1 MTKRWFPALAALAL
15 LAAVALAWA
24 WSGLLRPA
32 APRPA
37 PLPVRIEAG
46 TSMRDVGRDLEQQ
59 GVIRNRLLFQAL
71 ARWRGVDRKLRVGE
85 YDVPGGLTAGQVLDV
100 LAFGKPRTSQVT
112 VPEGLSMDEIAR
124 LLGSRQLGDP
134 AAFKA
139 LFRDPAFIAT
149 LGLPGPPATLE
160 GYLFPD
166 TYEFRVGASPREIAT
181 RMTQR
186 FGEVFSGDLVEAAKD
201 RGMSVHRAL
210 TLASIVEKEA
220 AVPSERPT
228 ISAVFHNRLAK
239 GMPLQSDPTAIYGLE
254 GHDSRVRPEDLD
266 RDTPYNTY
274 KIQGL
279 PPGPIANPGRASI
292 EAAVRPEPGVGALYF
307 VARTDR
313 THVFSKDYGSHRAAV
328 ARLRQ
333 ARAAEARAARAE
345 AANATTGRESGRAED
360 NRPEAAP
367 AAGSEAAPAHP
378 GGSPSPGAA
387 PPA

>member
-1 MTKRWFPALAALAL
+1 M
-15 LAAVALAWA
+15 
-24 WSGLLRPA
+24 
-32 APRPA
+32 
-37 PLPVRIEAG
+37 VRIEQG
-46 TSMRDVGRDLEQQ
+46 TSLRDVGRELEQQ
-59 GVIRNRLLFQAL
+59 GVVRNRLLFQFL
-71 ARWRGVDRKLRVGE
+71 ARWRGLDRKLRVGE
-85 YDVPGGLTAGQVLDV
+85 YEIPGGLSAGQVLDL
-100 LAFGKPRTSQVT
+100 LAAGKPRTSQVT

-134 AAFKA
+134 ATFKA

-166 TYEFRVGASPREIAT
+166 TYEFRVGATPQEIAT
-181 RMTQR
+181 RMTLR
-186 FGEVFSGDLVEAAKD
+186 FREVFSGDLIEAAKA
-201 RGMSVHRAL
+201 RGLSVHRAL
-210 TLASIVEKEA
+210 TLASIIEKEA
-220 AVPSERPT
+220 AVASERPT

-266 RDTPYNTY
+266 RETPYNTY

-292 EAAVRPEPGVGALYF
+292 EAAVHPEAGVDALYF

-313 THVFSKDYGSHRAAV
+313 THVFSNDYGAHRAAV

-345 AANATTGRESGRAED
+345 GAARGKDGGA
-360 NRPEAAP
+360 EAASGQGGPAGPAPGPSESP
-367 AAGSEAAPAHP
+367 AAEPSAN
-378 GGSPSPGAA
+378 SPG
-387 PPA
+387 